1 MTFPEMILFLE
12 THYTGKFA
20 PLMADMIK
28 QLIDSLDVSYKEAL
42 QRVLLSH
49 TQKFGLP
56 DLAVFQKALST
67 TQSARLEV
75 IALQEWDKVYK
86 SVHYYKS
93 ITFKDVRTCYAFRAI
108 GGIEGF
114 CNRPEKDQAWIQK
127 EFISAFKSADA
138 VKENLDRIE
147 FHGGMDDS
155 DEKMLYIGFTPKEV
169 LQIQEE
175 KRMKIGHV
183 NNLLERMV
191 ANGERY

>member
-12 THYTGKFA
+12 THYSGKYVHI
-20 PLMADMIK
+20 MADLIK
-28 QLIDSLDVSYKEAL
+28 QLIDSMEVSYKEAL

-56 DLAVFQKALST
+56 DLAIFQKALST

-75 IALQEWDKVYK
+75 IALQEWDKVCK
-86 SVHYYKS
+86 NVHYYKS

-155 DEKMLYIGFTPKEV
+155 DEKMLYIGFTPEEV
-169 LQIQEE
+169 LQIQDE
-175 KRMKIGHV
+175 KKMMIGHV

>member
-12 THYTGKFA
+12 THYIGKFA

-28 QLIDSLDVSYKEAL
+28 QLIDSMEVSYKEAL
-42 QRVLLSH
+42 QRVLLTH

-75 IALQEWDKVYK
+75 IALQEWDKVCK
-86 SVHYYKS
+86 NVHYYKS

-155 DEKMLYIGFTPKEV
+155 DEKMLYIGFTPEEV
-169 LQIQEE
+169 LQIQDE

-183 NNLLERMV
+183 NKLLERMV

>member
-12 THYTGKFA
+12 NHYSGKYVHI
-20 PLMADMIK
+20 MADMIK
-28 QLIDSLDVSYKEAL
+28 GLIDSQGVSYQEAL

-56 DLAVFQKALST
+56 DLAIFQKALST

-75 IALQEWDKVYK
+75 IALQEWDKVCK

-114 CNRPEKDQAWIQK
+114 CNRPEKDQSWIQK

-138 VKENLDRIE
+138 VKENLERIE

-155 DEKMLYIGFTPKEV
+155 DDKMIYVGYDSEEIMQIKGEKNKM
-169 LQIQEE
+169 
-175 KRMKIGHV
+175 IGHV

>member
-1 MTFPEMILFLE
+1 VTFPEMILFLE
-12 THYTGKFA
+12 THYAGTFA
-20 PLMADMIK
+20 PLMVDLIK
-28 QLIDSLDVSYKEAL
+28 QLIDSMEVSYQEAL
-42 QRVLLSH
+42 QRVLLTH

-56 DLAVFQKALST
+56 DLAVFQKALADK
-67 TQSARLEV
+67 QSSRLDV
-75 IALQEWDKVYK
+75 IALQEFDRMKR

-138 VKENLDRIE
+138 VKENLERIE

-155 DEKMLYIGFTPKEV
+155 DDKMIYVGYNEEEI
-169 LQIQEE
+169 LQIKGE
-175 KRMKIGHV
+175 KNKMIGHV
-183 NNLLERMV
+183 NNLIERMV

>member
-12 THYTGKFA
+12 THYSGKYVHI
-20 PLMADMIK
+20 MADLIK
-28 QLIDSLDVSYKEAL
+28 QLIDSMEVSYKEAL

-56 DLAVFQKALST
+56 DLAIFQKALST

-75 IALQEWDKVYK
+75 IALQEWDKVCK

-155 DEKMLYIGFTPKEV
+155 DEKMLYIGFTPEEV
-169 LQIQEE
+169 LQIQDE
-175 KRMKIGHV
+175 KKMMIGHV

>member
-1 MTFPEMILFLE
+1 MNFPEMILFLE
-12 THYTGKFA
+12 THYTGTFA
-20 PLMADMIK
+20 PLMADLIK
-28 QLIDSLDVSYKEAL
+28 QLIDSMEVSYQEAL

-56 DLAVFQKALST
+56 DLAVFQKALADK
-67 TQSARLEV
+67 QSSRLDV
-75 IALQEWDKVYK
+75 IALQEFDRLKR

-108 GGIEGF
+108 GGIEGY

-138 VKENLDRIE
+138 VKENLERIE
-147 FHGGMDDS
+147 FHGGLDNSDD
-155 DEKMLYIGFTPKEV
+155 KMIYVGYNEEEI
-169 LQIQEE
+169 LQIKGE
-175 KRMKIGHV
+175 KNKMIGHV
-183 NNLLERMV
+183 NNLIERMV

>member
-12 THYTGKFA
+12 THYTGKYV

-28 QLIDSLDVSYKEAL
+28 GLIDSLGVSYQEAL

-56 DLAVFQKALST
+56 DLAVFQKALADK
-67 TQSARLEV
+67 QSSRLDV
-75 IALQEWDKVYK
+75 IALQEFDRLKR

-138 VKENLDRIE
+138 VKENLERIE

-155 DEKMLYIGFTPKEV
+155 DDKMIYIGYNEEEI
-169 LQIQEE
+169 LQIKGE
-175 KRMKIGHV
+175 KNKMIGHV

>member
-12 THYTGKFA
+12 THYTGKYV

-28 QLIDSLDVSYKEAL
+28 GLIDSLGVSYQEAL

-75 IALQEWDKVYK
+75 IALQEWDRVSK

-108 GGIEGF
+108 GGIEGY

-138 VKENLDRIE
+138 VKENLERIE

-155 DEKMLYIGFTPKEV
+155 DEKMLYIGFTPEEV
-169 LQIQEE
+169 LQIQDE

-183 NNLLERMV
+183 NKLLERMV

>member
-20 PLMADMIK
+20 PLMADLIK
-28 QLIDSLDVSYKEAL
+28 QLIDSMEVSYKEAL
-42 QRVLLSH
+42 QRVLLTH

-75 IALQEWDKVYK
+75 IALQEWDKVCK

-114 CNRPEKDQAWIQK
+114 CNRPDKDQAWIQK

-138 VKENLDRIE
+138 VKENLERIE
-147 FHGGMDDS
+147 FHGGLDNSDD
-155 DEKMLYIGFTPKEV
+155 KMIYVGYNEEEI
-169 LQIQEE
+169 LQIKGE
-175 KRMKIGHV
+175 KNKMIGHV